1 MSTQVFNDTP
11 YHTLTL
17 KHRTL
22 RLLPNTLVDM
32 TQHEIMLIK
41 KQLSEMETYVKLIP
55 EIDSFM
61 KKQVC
66 KVNTTRQ

>member
-1 MSTQVFNDTP
+1 
-11 YHTLTL
+11 
-17 KHRTL
+17 
-22 RLLPNTLVDM
+22 M

-61 KKQVC
+61 KKQEC